1 MTSKRTSA
9 LITGYSLLL
18 MAVIAGFALG
28 YAYPAFN
35 PMNQLDVATMLV
47 SEHRILYM
55 LMLVAM
61 IMIAVLDVIVS
72 WTLFQ
77 YFKDENHPLSLIAS
91 LLRVVYTI
99 LFGWAIFFLF
109 KNISQETDYAS
120 MRHHFSSF
128 ETIWSTGLMV
138 FGAHLFA
145 VAMLMRQHQRIPS
158 WIWNLTLIAGVS
170 YFAIHLI
177 KLTLPGSEKLIDNLN
192 KILGLPMALG
202 EICLA
207 LWLVVKGGRPDAK
220 SAS

>member
-1 MTSKRTSA
+1 MTSQRTSA

-28 YAYPAFN
+28 YAYPTFN
-35 PMNQLDVATMLV
+35 PMNQSDMAIQRV
-47 SEHRILYM
+47 SEHRLLYV

-61 IMIAVLDVIVS
+61 IMIAILDVIVS

-77 YFKDENHPLSLIAS
+77 YFKDANRPLSFIAS

-99 LFGWAIFFLF
+99 LFGWAILFLF
-109 KNISQETDYAS
+109 KNLSQETDYAS
-120 MRHHFSSF
+120 MCQHFSSF

-145 VAMLMRQHQRIPS
+145 VAMLMRQHQRIPN

-177 KLTLPGSEKLIDNLN
+177 KLTMPDSEKLIDYLN
-192 KILGLPMALG
+192 KIFGLPMTLG

-220 SAS
+220 SVS

>member
-1 MTSKRTSA
+1 MTSKRTNA

-28 YAYPAFN
+28 YAYPTFN
-35 PMNQLDVATMLV
+35 PANQSDLASQLM
-47 SEHRILYM
+47 SQHRLLYE

-77 YFKDENHPLSLIAS
+77 YFIDENHPLSLIAS

-99 LFGWAIFFLF
+99 LFGWAILFLY
-109 KNISQETDYAS
+109 KNLSPETDYAS
-120 MRHHFSSF
+120 IRHHFSSF

-145 VAMLMRQHQRIPS
+145 VAMLMRQHQRIPI

-177 KLTLPGSEKLIDNLN
+177 KLTLPYSENLIDYLN

-220 SAS
+220 SVS